1 MNKYVYGF
9 VLACALLSLPNVNC
23 AQMEQGDSQDDSAAR
38 KAAYIAKCKAEGADK
53 REARRVAREAKEA
66 DQKAKD
72 AAAAKE
78 AEGSK

>member
-1 MNKYVYGF
+1 MNKYVYGL
-9 VLACALLSLPNVNC
+9 VLTCALLSSTVNAAAPN
-23 AQMEQGDSQDDSAAR
+23 EQDDVAAR

-66 DQKAKD
+66 AQKAKD
-72 AAAAKE
+72 ATAAKE